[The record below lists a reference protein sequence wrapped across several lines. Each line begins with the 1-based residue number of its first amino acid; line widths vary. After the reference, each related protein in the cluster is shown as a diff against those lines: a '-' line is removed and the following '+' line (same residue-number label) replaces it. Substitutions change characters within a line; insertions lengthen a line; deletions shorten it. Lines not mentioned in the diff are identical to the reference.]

1 MASIEFKRVVKR
13 YADNAPTVPGL
24 DLQVRDGEFMVLV
37 GPSGCGKSTTLR
49 MIAGLESVSDGELW
63 IGDRLVNHLP
73 PKDRDVAMVFQNYAL
88 YPHMSVFENMAFGLR
103 VRKQPEAV
111 IQTKVQQAAETLG
124 LADLLARKPGQ
135 LSGGQ
140 CQRVALGRAI
150 VRDPQVFLFDEPLSN
165 LDAELRV
172 QMRANIG
179 RLHRE
184 FATTSVYVTHDQV
197 EAMTLGSRIAILNG
211 GELMQVG
218 SPMELYGEPD
228 NVFVASFMGSPP
240 MNIVP
245 VQNRGGG
252 LVNGLLDIARSDT
265 SGLAGE
271 LLLGVR
277 PEKLCYAA
285 EAPEHWP
292 RLRAPIEM
300 VETLGAEMLVHVG
313 SDRERLIARL
323 PGLRP
328 LTPGATLELALDPD
342 AIYLFD
348 AQTQQRIR
356 SARAAAIL
364 PSETLTSE
372 TQTAETAEPAPC
384 P

>member
-1 MASIEFKRVVKR
+1 MEFRGVVKR
-13 YADNAPTVPGL
+13 YGDNPPVLPGL
-24 DLQVRDGEFMVLV
+24 NLRVDDGEFMVLV

-49 MIAGLESVSDGELW
+49 LIAGLESVTAGELW
-63 IGDRLVNHLP
+63 IGSRLVNLLP

-88 YPHMSVFENMAFGLR
+88 YPHMTVFENMAFGLR
-103 VRKQPEAV
+103 VRRQPQAQV
-111 IQTKVQQAAETLG
+111 RSKVQQVAESLG
-124 LADLLARKPGQ
+124 LTDLLLRKPGQ

-179 RLHRE
+179 GLHRDLG
-184 FATTSVYVTHDQV
+184 TTSVYVTHDQV
-197 EAMTLGSRIAILNG
+197 EAMTLGSRIAILNAG
-211 GELMQVG
+211 AVMQVG
-218 SPMELYGEPD
+218 TPMELYGEPD
-228 NVFVASFMGSPP
+228 NVFVAAFMGSPP

-245 VQNRGGG
+245 VQNRGDSLG
-252 LVNGLLDIARSDT
+252 NGLFTLGREDVA
-265 SGLAGE
+265 GLGGE

-277 PEKLCYAA
+277 PEKICHGA
-285 EAPEHWP
+285 EAPRHWP
-292 RLRAPIEM
+292 RMRAAVAM

-313 SDRERLIARL
+313 DGAERMIARL

-328 LTPGATLELALDPD
+328 LTPGMVLELALNPD
-342 AIYLFD
+342 SVYLFD
-348 AQTQQRIR
+348 SQSQCRIR
-356 SARAAAIL
+356 PAHTR
-364 PSETLTSE
+364 P
-372 TQTAETAEPAPC
+372 EPVLC